1 MKFIQ
6 IYHKIN
12 SYIGESVYKEL
23 VDPLLCCFQDRNSS
37 VRNKA
42 EEIIKVIFDYIPV
55 DINYKKIK
63 FFKPAIDD
71 LLNQIVNKNG
81 GSDNNTEEKIM
92 KIKIWQKKKLFFLKK
107 RSLLFFLVLLIN
119 AGIVGNIHNYCN
131 NITKF
136 LFHKFWNILKKY
148 IPAYNMHI
156 QQYLHLSVEPKKYK
170 ILLF

>member
-92 KIKIWQKKKLFFLKK
+92 KIKIWQKKKLFF
-107 RSLLFFLVLLIN
+107 
-119 AGIVGNIHNYCN
+119 
-131 NITKF
+131 
-136 LFHKFWNILKKY
+136 
-148 IPAYNMHI
+148 
-156 QQYLHLSVEPKKYK
+156 
-170 ILLF
+170 